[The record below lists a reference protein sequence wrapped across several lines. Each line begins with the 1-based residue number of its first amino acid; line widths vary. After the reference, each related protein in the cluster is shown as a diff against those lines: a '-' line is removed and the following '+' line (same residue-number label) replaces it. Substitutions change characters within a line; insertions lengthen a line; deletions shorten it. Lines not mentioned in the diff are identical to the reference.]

1 MKKSKFKY
9 KEGQSVN
16 FKYYDGSVHN
26 GIINKRLYRNE
37 DSDIL
42 DTQWTMPTYT
52 IRVPDNS
59 GIYSR
64 GYMVYPCITQNM
76 IRDKLTTNVKII
88 PLQNHVE
95 DESSQLR
102 DAIQKQKDFV
112 GGKVKN

>member
-1 MKKSKFKY
+1 MRKSKFKY

-16 FKYYDGSVHN
+16 FKYYDGSVHK

-52 IRVPDNS
+52 IHVPDNS
-59 GIYSR
+59 GHYSR

-76 IRDKLTTNVKII
+76 VKDKLDGGIKIV
-88 PLQNHVE
+88 PLENHIE
-95 DESSQLR
+95 DEGSQLAE
-102 DAIQKQKDFV
+102 AIQKQKDFV
-112 GGKVKN
+112 SGKVTR